1 MPTAQNII
9 KAEALTRLGI
19 AVFPVYV
26 KPDPENPYRTTKKPG
41 TENGFYDATLDPGYV
56 HDLFERHPNA
66 EVGVWMGES
75 GLVAADIDVKRD
87 PEGNVL
93 IDGFEE
99 FDRAWLD
106 LPETFSFDSISG
118 AGGKQFIYL
127 APEGVRLGPDGNYRG
142 IKGVDRR
149 GGGSYSV
156 WAGEV
161 PASRDVFA
169 PAPDW
174 LLDEKSVK
182 SAAAYEG
189 DVREWYES
197 LEPGEPNVLVRGAM
211 ERARRKYEE
220 AGEDFDHAA
229 IIERQYEAVRLGAEG
244 NPGVEHLLAYL
255 EELFMSRTGSH
266 SRPEDEWAHE
276 FAEGL
281 HSGIQKHGA
290 SIALR
295 KNLPP
300 YTPSDLPASVP
311 DRLIAG
317 DPGTKETF
325 SELLRIILPL
335 ISDDYKV
342 LSILWNSPRTRDMAR
357 EWGLEFVFQ
366 RIQDARLRPEPIREN
381 PTLPDRDEEK
391 VNARSDEE
399 KVVNDTFLSA
409 DELERVRAKKTFI
422 DKYLTAT
429 SGKGFHNYAYAMPAA
444 WTAMSMAFGGRA
456 YIPKGV
462 NIGMNLWF
470 LILGESGTG
479 KSAEDEFLT
488 DLLDTMLKDGE
499 GFYNLGA
506 HSSPEGLH
514 EALLERDGQAS
525 IIHHD
530 EASDFFEALKTKDW
544 MRALKDL
551 FAKWYVGRVDPMQ
564 KVRLRE
570 LRGKSARTSFNI
582 HMLATPDR
590 LTGFLDTTMF
600 ASGFLARF
608 NWLWAEPPVADDRR
622 YKTTFSET
630 DEQHM
635 VNPAVFDL
643 ATDLMEAATG
653 LGGTPVKV
661 RGSAEATA
669 RLEQA
674 FRDFDTRAKKHEKY
688 EVLEPA
694 ITRLGRETIWKCAA
708 LTALYDGRTEIEMLD
723 ALVAIRYAQEW
734 FWALQRVV
742 DTTSE
747 GEFSKEVAQIEAY
760 IRTKP
765 GGVSEAQIF
774 HRFRALIKYSARELQ
789 DKIDFLRT
797 SGRINRHSLDGGKRI
812 VYDINGQ

>member
-1 MPTAQNII
+1 LATAPNIQ
-9 KAEALTRLGI
+9 KAEALTRIGI

-26 KPDPENPYRTTKKPG
+26 HPDPENPFRTTKKPG
-41 TENGFYDATLDPGYV
+41 TPNGFYDATKDPGYV
-56 HDLFERHPNA
+56 YDLFEKHPKA

-87 PEGNVL
+87 PEGNIL

-106 LPETFSFDSISG
+106 LPPTFDFESISG
-118 AGGKQFIYL
+118 AGGKQFIYA

-156 WAGEV
+156 WAGDV
-161 PASRDVFA
+161 PTSRDVFA
-169 PAPDW
+169 PAPEW
-174 LLDEKSVK
+174 LLDEKSVR
-182 SAAAYEG
+182 SAAAFEG
-189 DVREWYES
+189 DVREWYDS

-211 ERARRKYEE
+211 ERARKKYEQG
-220 AGEDFDHAA
+220 GEDFDHAA

-244 NPGVEHLLAYL
+244 NPGVEVLLAYL
-255 EELFMSRTGSH
+255 EDLFLSRTGSH
-266 SRPEDEWAHE
+266 SRPEEEWAHE

-300 YTPSDLPASVP
+300 YSPADLPDSVP

-357 EWGLEFVFQ
+357 EWGLEFVYQ
-366 RIQDARLRPEPIREN
+366 RILDARLRPEPVREN
-381 PTLPDRDEEK
+381 PTLPDAS
-391 VNARSDEE
+391 N
-399 KVVNDTFLSA
+399 VVNTADENRVVTDTFLSA
-409 DELERVRAKKTFI
+409 EELERVRARRTFI
-422 DKYLTAT
+422 DKYLEATA
-429 SGKGFHNYAYAMPAA
+429 SKGFYNYAYAMPAA
-444 WTAMSMAFGGRA
+444 WTAMSMAFGGKA
-456 YIPKGV
+456 FIPKGV
-462 NIGMNLWF
+462 NIGVNLWH
-470 LILGESGTG
+470 LVLGESGTG
-479 KSAEDEFLT
+479 KTAEDEFLT

-544 MRALKDL
+544 MRSLKDL

-564 KVRLRE
+564 KVRLKE

-582 HMLATPDR
+582 HMIATPDR
-590 LTGFLDTTMF
+590 LTGFLDTSMF

-608 NWLWAEPPVADDRR
+608 NWLWAEDPVDDDRKYR
-622 YKTTFSET
+622 ATLSET

-635 VNPAVFDL
+635 VNPAVFAL
-643 ATDLMEAATG
+643 AGDLMEAATA
-653 LGGTPVKV
+653 LGDTPVKV
-661 RGSAEATA
+661 RATTEAIR

-674 FRDFDTRAKKHEKY
+674 FRDFDMRAKKHEKY
-688 EVLEPA
+688 EVIEPA

-708 LTALYDGRTEIEMLD
+708 LMALHDGRSEIQMID
-723 ALVAIRYAQEW
+723 ALIAIRYAQEW

-747 GEFSKEVAQIEAY
+747 GEFSREVAQIEAF
-760 IRTKP
+760 IRSKP
-765 GGVSEAQIF
+765 GVSKVQLL
-774 HRFRALIKYSARELQ
+774 HRFRALIKYSPRELD
-789 DKIDFLRT
+789 DKFDFLVT
-797 SGRINRHSLDGGKRI
+797 SGRVNRHVLDGGKRI
-812 VYDINGQ
+812 IYEVNGSQ